1 MCGELFVSMYG
12 TRTAANNW
20 QKFYTKV
27 LLDNGFKR
35 TRACT
40 CTFRHTSRDIDLVV
54 HGDDFISTADGEDLQ
69 WLRMLFEIK
78 FEISTNVIGHEAGD
92 DKQLKVLNRIIS
104 VEENGFT
111 YEPDARHAEIVIRE
125 LGLQEAKAVTTPVA
139 DECHESD
146 EFLDHER
153 FKKYQSLC
161 ARCNFLALDR
171 MDIQFASK
179 INRAVINAIRIT
191 PLDDAGNH
199 QSQVHHP
206 NIHRD

>member
-1 MCGELFVSMYG
+1 MCGEILVSMYG

-54 HGDDFISTADGEDLQ
+54 HGDDFISTGDGEDLQ
-69 WLRMLFEIK
+69 WLRMLFETK

-92 DKQLKVLNRIIS
+92 DTQLKVLNRIIS
-104 VEENGFT
+104 VKENAYT

-139 DECHESD
+139 
-146 EFLDHER
+146 EFRPSPAGRVPAVTAYETPGPWLD
-153 FKKYQSLC
+153 
-161 ARCNFLALDR
+161 ALNTVDK
-171 MDIQFASK
+171 FSG
-179 INRAVINAIRIT
+179 V
-191 PLDDAGNH
+191 P
-199 QSQVHHP
+199 
-206 NIHRD
+206 